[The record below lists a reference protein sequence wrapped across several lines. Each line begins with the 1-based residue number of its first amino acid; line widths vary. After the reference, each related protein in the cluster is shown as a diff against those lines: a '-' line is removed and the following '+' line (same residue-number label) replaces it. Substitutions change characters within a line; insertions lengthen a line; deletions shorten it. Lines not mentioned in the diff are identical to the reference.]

1 MSSAV
6 PSADRIIL
14 LASFPDSIAAHLAKS
29 RLDAEEI
36 PCFISNENRPYGPIS
51 GGVRLHVRQQDA
63 EAART
68 ALLEETVP
76 MTILPDPDDAPAGRP
91 LTCARCGSP
100 DLATADKQP
109 GSAPTGFFTRLM
121 YSLRGIR
128 YHCFHCG
135 YELREG

>member
-1 MSSAV
+1 MSSVV

-14 LASFPDSIAAHLAKS
+14 LASFPDSIAAHMAKS

-36 PCFISNENRPYGPIS
+36 PCFVSNENRPYGPIS

-76 MTILPDPDDAPAGRP
+76 MTILPDPDTQEGAV

-100 DLATADKQP
+100 DIATADVRP
-109 GSAPTGFFTRLM
+109 GAPTAPGFFTRLI

-135 YELREG
+135 YELREE

>member
-1 MSSAV
+1 MSSVV
-6 PSADRIIL
+6 PSADRIIM

-29 RLDAEEI
+29 RLDADDI
-36 PCFISNENRPYGPIS
+36 PCFVSNENRPYGPIS

-63 EAART
+63 DAARA

-76 MTILPDPDDAPAGRP
+76 MTILPDPDEQASAP
-91 LTCARCGSP
+91 LTCARCGSA
-100 DLATADKQP
+100 DIATAEARP
-109 GSAPTGFFTRLM
+109 GAPATSRLFTRLI

-135 YELREG
+135 YELREE

>member
-1 MSSAV
+1 MSSVV

-36 PCFISNENRPYGPIS
+36 PCFVSNENRPYGPIS

-76 MTILPDPDDAPAGRP
+76 MTVFPDPDTPEGTT

-100 DLATADKQP
+100 DIATADVRP
-109 GSAPTGFFTRLM
+109 GAPTAPRFFTRLI

-135 YELREG
+135 YELREE